1 MKKETFKDLLIEV
14 LPPLVIAIFFAC
26 MCFVVGYSRGYK
38 DSYNKYLRQYEY
50 YDQILQE
57 EIDLYNDAVRRYD
70 STVYEEMLTEYDLF
84 PDSCAVLPMDNP
96 AEGNPK

>member
-1 MKKETFKDLLIEV
+1 MKKDYVKDILINV
-14 LPPLVIAIFFAC
+14 LPPLVIAIFFAA
-26 MCFVVGYSRGYK
+26 MCFTIGYYKGYK
-38 DSYNKYLRQYEY
+38 MAYEKYLRQYEY